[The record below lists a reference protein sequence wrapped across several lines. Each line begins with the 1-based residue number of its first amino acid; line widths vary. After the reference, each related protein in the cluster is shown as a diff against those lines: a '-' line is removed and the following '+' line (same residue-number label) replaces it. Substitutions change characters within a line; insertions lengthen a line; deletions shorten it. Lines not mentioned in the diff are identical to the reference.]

1 MANSIP
7 TENLI
12 SYSDD
17 ALLQHISRSSTL
29 SAVAPRVR
37 AISPFLV
44 TKEVPEDEADDELAA
59 LELAQRLNIRAPKV
73 RRVVKGDPVYII
85 MDRIHG
91 STLADRWP
99 TLSWL
104 STILLAL
111 QLRQYVQRLRSL
123 TSRTVGSLHSGKCRS
138 IWTSDYYGVSDH
150 ATLSELDAFLG
161 FWTSYKRKPT
171 NSTLPPTRRL
181 VLCHH
186 DLAPRNIIIDET
198 GKVWLLDWQLSGW
211 YPDYFEYA
219 SMQNFE
225 SHKWTLYSRF
235 RWWIFSWIS
244 TGIYERER
252 TLLGSIRHKF
262 GRFPRAR
269 KSLVLQES
277 RKES

>member
-17 ALLQHISRSSTL
+17 ELLEHISRSSTL

-37 AISPFLV
+37 AISLSLV
-44 TKEVPEDEADDELAA
+44 AKEVPEDEADDELAA
-59 LELAQRLNIRAPKV
+59 LALARRLQIRAPIV

-99 TLSWL
+99 TLSWI

-111 QLRQYVQRLRSL
+111 QLRQYVQQLRSL
-123 TSRTVGSLHSGKCRS
+123 TSRTVGSLSSGKCRS
-138 IWTSDYYGVSDH
+138 IWVSDYYGIPDH
-150 ATLSELDAFLG
+150 ATSSELDAFLG
-161 FWTSYKRKPT
+161 FWTCYRANSSR
-171 NSTLPPTRRL
+171 NSTLPLTRRL

-198 GKVWLLDWQLSGW
+198 GNVWLLDWQLSGW

-225 SHKWTLYSRF
+225 SHKWNRWSRF

-244 TGIYERER
+244 TGNYECER
-252 TLLGSIRHKF
+252 KLLASIRHKC
-262 GRFPRAR
+262 GRFPLAR
-269 KSLVLQES
+269 KSLVLT
-277 RKES
+277 RKSK

>member
-1 MANSIP
+1 MVNSICAG
-7 TENLI
+7 NLI

-17 ALLQHISRSSTL
+17 ELLQHISRSSTI

-37 AISPFLV
+37 AISPSLV
-44 TKEVPEDEADDELAA
+44 AKEVPEDEADDELSA

-85 MDRIHG
+85 MDRIYG
-91 STLADRWP
+91 STLTDRWP

-123 TSRTVGSLHSGKCRS
+123 TSPTAGSLHSGKCRS
-138 IWTSDYYGVSDH
+138 MWASDYYGVPDH
-150 ATLSELDAFLG
+150 ATSSELDAFLE
-161 FWTSYKRKPT
+161 FWTSYKRKPA
-171 NSTLPPTRRL
+171 NATLPPTRRL

-198 GKVWLLDWQLSGW
+198 GNIWLVDWQLSGW

-225 SHKWTLYSRF
+225 SHKWNRCSRF

-244 TGIYERER
+244 TGTYERER
-252 TLLGSIRHKF
+252 KLLGSISHKC
-262 GRFPRAR
+262 GRFPLAR
-269 KSLVLQES
+269 KSLVLQGRRNES
-277 RKES
+277 